1 MLQLPCIAADVQKH
15 QLFFVVDEDIWNRLA
30 GFSLTL
36 FLISKSVSSLVY
48 KPEEI
53 PVLPH
58 SARVKV
64 KEDTMRG
71 LW

>member
-1 MLQLPCIAADVQKH
+1 MLQLPCVAVDVQKH
-15 QLFFVVDEDIWNRLA
+15 QLFFVVVDEDIWNTLA

-64 KEDTMRG
+64 K
-71 LW
+71 